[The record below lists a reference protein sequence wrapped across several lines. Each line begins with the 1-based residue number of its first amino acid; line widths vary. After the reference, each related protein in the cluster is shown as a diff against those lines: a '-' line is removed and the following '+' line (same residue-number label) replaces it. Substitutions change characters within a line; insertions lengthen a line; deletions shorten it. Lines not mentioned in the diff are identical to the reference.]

1 MGVNGNSGKAFDE
14 VKRLLGRL
22 DRNID
27 EARTRRLG
35 PEDEPVAKPAVPAR
49 PIGQAA
55 PPAPVSPTRSKYGRA
70 KPLRGGETP
79 PANPNAWQRPAQDG
93 DDTLIG

>member
-35 PEDEPVAKPAVPAR
+35 PEDEPAKPAAPAR

-79 PANPNAWQRPAQDG
+79 NPNAWQRPVQGG
-93 DDTLIG
+93 DDTMIG

>member
-1 MGVNGNSGKAFDE
+1 MGVNGNGGKAFDE

-35 PEDEPVAKPAVPAR
+35 PEDEPPAKPAASPR
-49 PIGQAA
+49 PIGQSA
-55 PPAPVSPTRSKYGRA
+55 PPAPVSPSRSKYGRA
-70 KPLRGGETP
+70 KPLRGSDA
-79 PANPNAWQRPAQDG
+79 PAPNAWQRPVQGG